1 MRRFLIAVA
10 LVAAM
15 LPIVSSS
22 AASKRTCG
30 PRKAETAV
38 TSRYARVYGYADPDD
53 SDTSYVAACLFR
65 GGKPVVLSEFT
76 FGAGGVGSV
85 GGPYVLAGR
94 FVAYAD
100 GICQTSCQYGLIVI
114 DLKRRRV
121 TRHTAPLTGQPVRIV
136 ATFSGLAAVLGKS
149 ENSEY
154 YVEVL
159 DKAGAVELD
168 RGYNLRTLSLAGHTI
183 RWKHDSAPRSYEL
196 R

>member
-1 MRRFLIAVA
+1 MHRLPIAVA
-10 LVAAM
+10 LVAVM
-15 LPIVSSS
+15 LPVVPSS

-30 PRKAETAV
+30 PKKAQTEV
-38 TSRYARVYGYADPDD
+38 TSRYGRVYGYDDPGDP
-53 SDTSYVAACLFR
+53 DTSYVAACLFR
-65 GGKPVVLSEFT
+65 GGKPVVLTEFT
-76 FGAGGVGSV
+76 FGAGGVGSI

-100 GICQTSCQYGLIVI
+100 GICQADCRYSLNVI

-121 TRHTAPLTGQPVRIV
+121 TRSTAPRSGEPVKIV

-149 ENSEY
+149 DNSQY

-168 RGYNLRTLSLAGHTI
+168 RGYDLRSLSLARHTL
-183 RWKHDSAPRSYEL
+183 RWLHDGAERTYEL